1 MTRVY
6 VRYESVPDELKHL
19 LQDEGFEEYYEGDEY
34 HLVQMY
40 SMPEV
45 VNLTPHAINVVGYEE
60 IPSSGVVPR
69 VAMQT
74 KVVVFVAGLPV
85 SSTEY
90 GKVEGLPEQIEGVS
104 FIVSKM
110 LKDACPDRED
120 LLYPAELVRDE
131 KGNIVGCKSLGV

>member
-1 MTRVY
+1 MTRVL
-6 VRYESVPDELKHL
+6 VKYESVPEELKHL

-60 IPSSGVVPR
+60 IPASGVVPR
-69 VAMQT
+69 VAMQP
-74 KVVVFVAGLPV
+74 KVIDFVAGLPL
-85 SSTEY
+85 SITDY
-90 GKVEGLPEQIEGVS
+90 GEVQWLPEKMEGVS

-110 LKDACPDRED
+110 LKDACPDRYD
-120 LLYPAELVRDE
+120 LLYPAELVRDD
-131 KGNIVGCKSLGV
+131 KGNIVGCKSLGL